1 MKKRVQI
8 NQPAPDFTLKDANG
22 QQVSLSDFKNK
33 RNILL
38 VFNRGFV

>member
-1 MKKRVQI
+1 MARGIPIDVI
-8 NQPAPDFTLKDANG
+8 APDFSLKDFTGRN
-22 QQVSLSDFKNK
+22 VRLSDYRGQ